1 MDRTF
6 FQQKFCIFLYILY
19 IPADNQSFSHVENS
33 ISLHVLYIFSTWI
46 KTLIERGLR
55 PKCRDVEKIVKFRI
69 SFGIT
74 ESRQSGKYKSKVSL
88 TNKQI
93 RQGDFVNSSRRVC
106 KLVKEF
112 SSKPQGLF
120 RKALHLF

>member
-1 MDRTF
+1 MGTEG
-6 FQQKFCIFLYILY
+6 
-19 IPADNQSFSHVENS
+19 NHVENFFS
-33 ISLHVLYIFSTWI
+33 TCSLHEY

-55 PKCRDVEKIVKFRI
+55 PKCRDVEKKVKFRI

-112 SSKPQGLF
+112 LSKPQGLF